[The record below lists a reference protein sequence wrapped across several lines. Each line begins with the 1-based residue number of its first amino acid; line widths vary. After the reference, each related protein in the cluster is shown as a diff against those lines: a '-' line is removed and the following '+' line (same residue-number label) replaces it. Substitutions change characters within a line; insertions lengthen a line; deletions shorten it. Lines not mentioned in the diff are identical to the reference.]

1 MKTNPDWLNE
11 MMDAALNDS
20 PESSIEPDFRAIQT
34 AAANS
39 AEPVQFRSRYHP
51 QPRRRLFIT
60 AAAALLA
67 FSVAIPAGI
76 ITGRQIST
84 RKLIIEQ
91 NTLFVEELIGG
102 TLFDEGLS
110 PNGNEDSE
118 NWILGGNADEGFF
131 DI

>member
-1 MKTNPDWLNE
+1 MKPDHAWLNE

-20 PESSIEPDFRAIQT
+20 PESAREPDFRAIQ
-34 AAANS
+34 AAAADS
-39 AEPVQFRSRYHP
+39 SESEHFRSRYHP
-51 QPRRRLFIT
+51 HHKRRIFIT

-110 PNGNEDSE
+110 PDSNED
-118 NWILGGNADEGFF
+118 WIFSDDIDEGFF

>member
-1 MKTNPDWLNE
+1 MKPDHDWLNE

-20 PESSIEPDFRAIQT
+20 PKFAREPDFRAIQ
-34 AAANS
+34 AAAAAS
-39 AEPVQFRSRYHP
+39 AESGHFRSRYHP
-51 QPRRRLFIT
+51 HHKRRIFIT

-76 ITGRQIST
+76 ITGRQISN
-84 RKLIIEQ
+84 RKLILEQ

-102 TLFDEGLS
+102 TIFDEGLII
-110 PNGNEDSE
+110 GTGDSE
-118 NWILGGNADEGFF
+118 NWIFDSDVDEGFF